1 MNLEDIIKKDEDIAT
16 VKEKPY
22 ASIFILVA
30 AAICAQLSTTLPK
43 NENMG
48 FAMTFFATAIAIWGL
63 KGILWPKK
71 HFLHKE
77 SKEKLVRKEFYFDSA
92 YMDKVKKCLDSPSP
106 IQCLQKLRTLP
117 QNGTMTIRV
126 IIYVTP
132 SGNYM
137 KHQIQ
142 RYIPYEYV
150 PL

>member
-1 MNLEDIIKKDEDIAT
+1 MNLEDTIRRDVNIAT
-16 VKEKPY
+16 IKEKPY
-22 ASIFILVA
+22 ASIFILLA
-30 AAICAQLSTTLPK
+30 SAICAQLSTTLPK

-48 FAMTFFATAIAIWGL
+48 FAMALFATAIAIWGL

-77 SKEKLVRKEFYFDSA
+77 SKEQLVRKEFYFD
-92 YMDKVKKCLDSPSP
+92 YVYIDKVKKCLESSSPV
-106 IQCLQKLRTLP
+106 QCLQKLRTLP
-117 QNGTMTIRV
+117 QNGAMTIRV

>member
-1 MNLEDIIKKDEDIAT
+1 MNLEEIIRHDPQIAT

-30 AAICAQLSTTLPK
+30 SAICAQLSTTLHK

-48 FAMTFFATAIAIWGL
+48 FAMTLFATAIAMWGL

-71 HFLHKE
+71 HFLHKA
-77 SKEKLVRKEFYFDSA
+77 SKEILIRKEFYFDSA
-92 YMDKVKKCLDSPSP
+92 YMDKVKQCLSSHTPV
-106 IQCLQKLRTLP
+106 QCLQKLKTLP
-117 QNGTMTIRV
+117 QNGAMTIRV

-132 SGNYM
+132 SGSYM